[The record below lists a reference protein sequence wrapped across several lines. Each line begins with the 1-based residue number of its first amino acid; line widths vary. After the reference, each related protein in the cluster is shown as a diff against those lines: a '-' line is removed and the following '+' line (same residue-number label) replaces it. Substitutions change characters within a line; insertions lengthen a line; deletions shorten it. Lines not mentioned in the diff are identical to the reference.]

1 MSLIEIISLIVTI
14 VCLLSFCIVFT
25 ILMKHYFDTNV
36 EKVKE
41 GKDDIELLDNIILEE
56 KEKNNKIKKGF
67 KITLKVFS
75 WIILSGLL
83 VGFGISLYSRVS
95 GNIMVFND
103 STNIVIASGSMSEK
117 NKANDYLVTND
128 LDNQFDTYDII
139 GLTKYKAQEDIKL
152 YDIVAYKNDKD
163 ITIVHRIIDIITLTD
178 GEVRYNTR
186 GDSNNVSDNNSQ
198 YQGYLEYKNII
209 GYYNGSRIRGIGI
222 FIIFLQSN
230 SGIVTILAV
239 IYSLFM
245 FDYLNGKYNKAINK
259 RTNNLIELLDYD
271 LKNKNKEE
279 NKNYIVTDF
288 KETLYYKG
296 YAYVFSEGKLLAKNK
311 ICKSDIETTNNDDN
325 IVKYN
330 KDEENPH
337 MLVIVDTKG
346 GKTIKYKNVETNS
359 SKIIEGVKEEEVKKA
374 LENIQTID
382 KEIKR

>member
-128 LDNQFDTYDII
+128 LDDQFDTYDII
-139 GLTKYKAQEDIKL
+139 E
-152 YDIVAYKNDKD
+152 
-163 ITIVHRIIDIITLTD
+163 
-178 GEVRYNTR
+178 
-186 GDSNNVSDNNSQ
+186 
-198 YQGYLEYKNII
+198 I
-209 GYYNGSRIRGIGI
+209 GRASCRER
-222 FIIFLQSN
+222 
-230 SGIVTILAV
+230 V
-239 IYSLFM
+239 
-245 FDYLNGKYNKAINK
+245 
-259 RTNNLIELLDYD
+259 
-271 LKNKNKEE
+271 
-279 NKNYIVTDF
+279 
-288 KETLYYKG
+288 
-296 YAYVFSEGKLLAKNK
+296 
-311 ICKSDIETTNNDDN
+311 
-325 IVKYN
+325 
-330 KDEENPH
+330 
-337 MLVIVDTKG
+337 
-346 GKTIKYKNVETNS
+346 
-359 SKIIEGVKEEEVKKA
+359 
-374 LENIQTID
+374 
-382 KEIKR
+382 